1 MQLVTGQTRWSW
13 KKFLQL
19 LKLQEDENDPIQE
32 KLIQLGFLRR
42 YPDYYENNSITRS
55 TRISVLEVSLEDGL
69 ALLKPTA
76 SKRHR
81 GHLTLEERSKRLH
94 PADEHEDF
102 LIFSKRVAP
111 HLAEKYL
118 EILAELVEHFCLMPD
133 DIRSD
138 IGGLPVGSG
147 TLAELVTGQTRW
159 SWKKF
164 LQLLKL
170 QEDENDPIQEN
181 LIQLGFLRRYPD
193 YYENDSI
200 TQPTRIL
207 VLEVSSKDGLATLK
221 DATEPV
227 ILSKDVIEKG
237 YLSDYVGYDDIVI
250 PILRTLNQHAS
261 EWQQTK
267 YLAPY
272 TSLIGPTM
280 SGKTRFL
287 MEVAQEVCVVYICL
301 RPSNSSGEPKRS
313 QLATEMLQ
321 TPPLADLE
329 GYYIKLITA
338 ILSSTVKNLSHGT
351 DAVSQ
356 LTSAARTLAKT
367 RVLKDSPLKVML
379 AIDKASALLDK
390 PDNRTD
396 SSASPTQEV
405 PLFCFFCRALRNIP
419 DNSGVFTILVDT
431 NSRVANFN
439 PRGEDDPSSRPM
451 GLRAEPFK
459 VYPPIYELRTFDR
472 MVSPKPP
479 RTWKHLF
486 LPERLCNYGIPFYG
500 IYLKLALE
508 AQVAEDPAA
517 AVDKMAT
524 YALKKLLCYQNAG
537 PIEITESRALALLG
551 PTIGVPLHGQARQN
565 VKLTASHAAHC
576 GYIDADRDCQYSFYP
591 SQPIYALAA
600 NNYLQKNEDVL
611 ISCINTLTAILSQ
624 GQTGTGDVGEIAS
637 RIILL
642 CAMNKTADDM
652 KTAKKPADMKI
663 AKKTM
668 VNPTKLFDEGVMF
681 WNHFMHCSHR
691 PTSESLL
698 ECMHRGLA
706 LQCRPNQEAFDQVL
720 TVYLK
725 QKSKA
730 KLDEANVTFCGIQVK
745 NRKDDSQLKTAQQN
759 MNPET
764 ARINMKEADNPYLA
778 LYFTFQKNPPRK
790 DNGERRDCYK
800 LPSVGPPDHR
810 QASLV
815 FYGLDS
821 FQFLSPGLKNA
832 LKELLNIRTGLVWR
846 HGNRRAGQEYA
857 KDFLLRANACQPS

>member
-1 MQLVTGQTRWSW
+1 
-13 KKFLQL
+13 
-19 LKLQEDENDPIQE
+19 
-32 KLIQLGFLRR
+32 
-42 YPDYYENNSITRS
+42 
-55 TRISVLEVSLEDGL
+55 
-69 ALLKPTA
+69 
-76 SKRHR
+76 
-81 GHLTLEERSKRLH
+81 
-94 PADEHEDF
+94 
-102 LIFSKRVAP
+102 
-111 HLAEKYL
+111 
-118 EILAELVEHFCLMPD
+118 
-133 DIRSD
+133 
-138 IGGLPVGSG
+138 
-147 TLAELVTGQTRW
+147 
-159 SWKKF
+159 
-164 LQLLKL
+164 
-170 QEDENDPIQEN
+170 
-181 LIQLGFLRRYPD
+181 
-193 YYENDSI
+193 
-200 TQPTRIL
+200 
-207 VLEVSSKDGLATLK
+207 
-221 DATEPV
+221 
-227 ILSKDVIEKG
+227 
-237 YLSDYVGYDDIVI
+237 
-250 PILRTLNQHAS
+250 
-261 EWQQTK
+261 
-267 YLAPY
+267 
-272 TSLIGPTM
+272 
-280 SGKTRFL
+280 
-287 MEVAQEVCVVYICL
+287 
-301 RPSNSSGEPKRS
+301 
-313 QLATEMLQ
+313 MLQ

-338 ILSSTVKNLSHGT
+338 ILSVTNNFFKSASKKQDQTTTLQEWYKYHTSANTNFYSTVQSTVKNLSRGT

-356 LTSAARTLAKT
+356 LTSAAQTLAKT

-379 AIDKASALLDK
+379 AIDEASALLDK
-390 PDNRTD
+390 PDNQTD

-405 PLFCFFCRALRNIP
+405 PLFRFFRRALRNIP
-419 DNSGVFTILVDT
+419 DNSGVFTILVNT
-431 NSRVANFN
+431 NSCVANFN
-439 PRGEDDPSSRPM
+439 PRGKDDPSSQPM

-459 VYPPIYELRTFDR
+459 VYPPIYELRTFDW

-537 PIEITESRALALLG
+537 PIEITQSRALALLG

-624 GQTGTGDVGEIAS
+624 GQTGTGDVGKIAS

-668 VNPTKLFDEGVMF
+668 VNPVPPEHKSFPEPVPVTKFLETLIGLLADELPLGSINDDLKTKLFDKGVMF

-730 KLDEANVTFCGIQVK
+730 ELDEANVTFCGIQVK
-745 NRKDDSQLKTAQQN
+745 NQKDDSQLKTAQQN

-778 LYFTFQKNPPRK
+778 LSST
-790 DNGERRDCYK
+790 GV
-800 LPSVGPPDHR
+800 LG
-810 QASLV
+810 
-815 FYGLDS
+815 
-821 FQFLSPGLKNA
+821 FLW
-832 LKELLNIRTGLVWR
+832 T
-846 HGNRRAGQEYA
+846 
-857 KDFLLRANACQPS
+857 